1 MIDNIVANNLIN
13 IHFQPI
19 ISVRTKTIFAF
30 EALCRCTYNEQNI
43 PPDLLFKLA
52 KQNNLLL
59 ELDILARRNAIKK
72 FSSYYE
78 KNNDLILFLNFESS
92 LLNDLESFE
101 KINSFLEDI
110 IDLKIPFKNFVLEIK
125 EDEIT
130 NIEVLNKFCKRY
142 KELGFLIALDDFG
155 TGSSTFHR
163 INIIEPDIIKIDKS
177 LFCDHENQINK
188 EIVKA
193 ISKMSHN
200 LGIRVLAEG
209 VEKEESICNALRS
222 SINLYQGYFFSK
234 PKKEIKE
241 DDINNIINKIGY
253 IANIFKEKNIK
264 TINNKRE
271 AIILYSKM
279 VENII
284 SNLDSLEKIYNNL
297 HKAVTKYEN
306 IEAVYLIDAK
316 NSKQI
321 YDTVLVKNINDRFR
335 PTKDGFEH
343 YLKEYYYITLES
355 KKGIFLSQ
363 KYISYATGSLC
374 KTFAKKFT
382 LNNNTYILCMDIM
395 IKRKENENNI

>member
-1 MIDNIVANNLIN
+1 MIDKIIENRLIQ

-19 ISVRTKTIFAF
+19 VSIRTKSIFAF
-30 EALCRCTYNEQNI
+30 EALCRCSYNDQVI

-52 KQNNLLL
+52 KQNDLLL
-59 ELDILARRNAIKK
+59 ELDILARKKAIEK
-72 FSSYYE
+72 FLEYYK

-110 IDLKIPFKNFVLEIK
+110 IDLKIPFRNFVLEIK
-125 EDEIT
+125 EDEIS
-130 NIEVLNKFCKRY
+130 NIEVLNKFCKMY
-142 KELGFLIALDDFG
+142 KDLGFLIALDDFG

-163 INIIEPDIIKIDKS
+163 INIIKPDIIKIDRS
-177 LFCDHENQINK
+177 LFVDHENQINK

-209 VEKEESICNALRS
+209 VEDEETICSSLRA

-234 PKKEIKE
+234 PKYEI
-241 DDINNIINKIGY
+241 DDVSISLIENKIGE
-253 IANIFKEKNIK
+253 IAKVFKQNNINSL
-264 TINNKRE
+264 NQKRE
-271 AIILYSKM
+271 AIDTYNKM
-279 VENII
+279 AKDII
-284 SNLDSLEKIYNNL
+284 DKIDSIDNFYESIKN
-297 HKAVTKYEN
+297 HASAYEN

-321 YDTVLVKNINDRFR
+321 YDTVILKNINDRFKA
-335 PTKDGFEH
+335 TKDGFEH

-355 KKGIFLSQ
+355 KQGIFLSQ

-374 KTFAKKFT
+374 KTFAKRFT
-382 LNNNTYILCMDIM
+382 LSNENYILCIDIVL
-395 IKRKENENNI
+395 